1 MLTLHAEQMAVF
13 AVVARARFERRL
25 ARALRECFVDAA
37 TEPKA
42 SLLAF
47 VRTQIAKA
55 ESYRLQTQANIATY
69 VETAWTL
76 GADFDERFPVLHGL
90 LRAPTVDGD
99 HKARYLAEHTREI
112 LSLLRGGR

>member
-13 AVVARARFERRL
+13 VGVERARFERRL
-25 ARALRECFVDAA
+25 AQALRECFADAA
-37 TEPKA
+37 AEPKA

-47 VRTQIAKA
+47 VRAQIAKA
-55 ESYRLQTQANIATY
+55 ESYRLQTQAQIATY

-76 GADFDERFPVLHGL
+76 GVDFDERFPVLRSL
-90 LRAPTVDGD
+90 LHAPTVDPD